1 MKLILDILPINFQ
14 KGRKGAFPVDCI
26 VIHVTEGDARSVRSW
41 FHDPA
46 ASVSSHYM
54 TQKDGTVVQFVREED
69 TAWANGRVD
78 HPTSQLVKDRSGSNP
93 NWWTISIENEGD
105 GKHELTDPQR
115 VALYELIRDIQSRH
129 SRITTDRIHILGHHE
144 IYSLKTCPGAISV
157 DRIVRDL
164 GGDIGVNDSP
174 QKRSLLKRGMQ
185 GDDVAKLQRQ
195 LGMANGNGL
204 GTFGPLTEAA
214 VRSFQ
219 RRHNLSVDGIAGP
232 KTLRKLDE
240 VAP

>member
-1 MKLILDILPINFQ
+1 MKLISDILPINFQ
-14 KGRKGAFPVDCI
+14 KGRKGAFPPDCL

-46 ASVSSHYM
+46 AQVSAHYM

-78 HPTSQLVKDRSGSNP
+78 HPTAQLVLDRTGSNP

-105 GKHELTDPQR
+105 GKSELTNPQR
-115 VALYELIRDIQSRH
+115 IALYELIRDIQSRH
-129 SRITTDRIHILGHHE
+129 SRITTDRTHIVGHHE

-164 GGDIGVNDSP
+164 GGDTP
-174 QKRSLLKRGMQ
+174 LKRSLLKRGMH
-185 GDDVAKLQRQ
+185 GADVATMQKR
-195 LGMANGNGL
+195 LGMVVGNGL
-204 GTFGPLTEAA
+204 GEFGPLTEAA

-219 RRHNLSVDGIAGP
+219 RKYKLTVDGIAGP
-232 KTLRKLDE
+232 QTLRKIEE
-240 VAP
+240 VEP